1 MKFLI
6 IDSHPYDQ
14 SFNRQLTQ
22 KIRETLQGRHEAE
35 ILNLVEDGFNPVMEA
50 ADLKLFSQGQA
61 ADPKVT
67 EYQKKIQ
74 EADVLVFSFPIWW
87 STMPAIL
94 KGFLD
99 KVLLYGY
106 AYTYGESGMLE
117 GLLNKQAV
125 VITTME
131 TPNSIFD
138 EMMNNPVKSQ
148 FINATLGSC
157 GVNTMRHYQIDL
169 INSGTSQHRTD
180 RFNEIVDY
188 FKSL

>member
-106 AYTYGESGMLE
+106 AFTYGEGGMLE

-131 TPNSIFD
+131 TPNSLFD
-138 EMMNNPVKSQ
+138 GMMNNPVKSQ
-148 FINATLGSC
+148 FIHATLGSC
-157 GVNTMRHYQIDL
+157 GVNTMRHFQIDL
-169 INSGTSQHRTD
+169 INSGTRQHRED
-180 RFNEIVDY
+180 HFKEIVDY
-188 FKSL
+188 FRSL